1 MKNLEKPSKEVTTQ
15 SVTIHESKTFPFRI
29 IETTDEKGKFYQIAI
44 GQSIM
49 STKHFKT
56 KFGTEMYI
64 KMKSWDLITNVIGLT
79 IELAK
84 QKKV

>member
-1 MKNLEKPSKEVTTQ
+1 MKDLKEPKKEVTTQ
-15 SVTIHESKTFPFRI
+15 SVTVHESKTFPFRI

-49 STKHFKT
+49 CKRHFKT
-56 KFGTEMYI
+56 KFQAEMHI
-64 KMKSWDLITNVIGLT
+64 LLKPWELITNVIGLT

-84 QKKV
+84 QKQV

>member
-1 MKNLEKPSKEVTTQ
+1 MQNLKEPKKEITTQ
-15 SVTIHESKTFPFRI
+15 SVTVHESKTFPFRI
-29 IETTDEKGKFYQIAI
+29 VETNNEKGKFYQIAI

-49 STKHFKT
+49 SPKHFKT
-56 KFGTEMYI
+56 KFGAEMYI

-84 QKKV
+84 QK